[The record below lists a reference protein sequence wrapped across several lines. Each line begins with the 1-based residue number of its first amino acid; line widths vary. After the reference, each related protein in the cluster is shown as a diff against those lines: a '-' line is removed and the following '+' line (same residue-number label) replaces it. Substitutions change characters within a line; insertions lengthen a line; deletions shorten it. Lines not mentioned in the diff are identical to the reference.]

1 MDLKY
6 FWVCALT
13 CADYHTFVVTQVDK
27 TLEVLFEE
35 MLQLKQ
41 DTEHKTHAVMAML
54 KKRDADAQK
63 QLDKLSET
71 PDGFTHTAAQWDW
84 ADLGEGHGLPEKAV
98 QAVKKQKEKECQTTQ
113 SGEIKQQVVRE
124 AKPDVET
131 STGEVQTEGYF
142 TLDALAI
149 RQAKQQQVLQ
159 RQRLQSY

>member
-1 MDLKY
+1 M
-6 FWVCALT
+6 
-13 CADYHTFVVTQVDK
+13 
-27 TLEVLFEE
+27 
-35 MLQLKQ
+35 
-41 DTEHKTHAVMAML
+41 
-54 KKRDADAQK
+54 
-63 QLDKLSET
+63 
-71 PDGFTHTAAQWDW
+71 
-84 ADLGEGHGLPEKAV
+84 